1 MYIYASYKGKV
12 IYIYIHTHSHIYIYT
27 YICILNLLI
36 AVAYTVK
43 SDKQKVE
50 NMRNLQ
56 LQECMQSMLG
66 FVAYASQIVRDL
78 KKKII

>member
-1 MYIYASYKGKV
+1 
-12 IYIYIHTHSHIYIYT
+12 
-27 YICILNLLI
+27 LNLLI